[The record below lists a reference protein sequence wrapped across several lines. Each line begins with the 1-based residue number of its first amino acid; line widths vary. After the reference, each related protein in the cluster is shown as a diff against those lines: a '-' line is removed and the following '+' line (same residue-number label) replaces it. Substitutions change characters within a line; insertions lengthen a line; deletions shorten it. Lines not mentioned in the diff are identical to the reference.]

1 MLSKLGDPAPLA
13 LADDEAWDRLATRH
27 IKATLKR
34 HDIEYDD
41 LAERL
46 TRMGVPE
53 TERSIA
59 IKIDRGAY
67 PAWWLFA
74 VMRALRLRVMLVD

>member
-1 MLSKLGDPAPLA
+1 MFSKVSEAA
-13 LADDEAWDRLATRH
+13 SQAIADSEAWDHLATRH

-34 HDIEYDD
+34 HEIEYDD

-46 TRMGVPE
+46 TRMGLPE

-67 PAWWLFA
+67 PAWWLLA
-74 VMRALRLRVMLVD
+74 VMRALRLRVMLID